1 MDDPHQAL
9 HHPIATHMSIR
20 FAILAGVSTEAQAH
34 ADKLSIPDQIE
45 KCRAIIASNN
55 GIEAIGPFVM
65 DGYSRTGYDSLDIA
79 MLEIPPLGEA
89 IRAAMANQYDILL
102 MDNFDRLGD
111 LGFIVKTRF
120 KKLRKQII
128 SVRQSGKII
137 PPDQYDPYASEDMDM
152 AMFAQG
158 IIQTYRINKIRR
170 GWNIGVPKRAED
182 GLHPLCTAYGYQA
195 QAKGKPAQQI
205 PEEVEAVTMMKDLY
219 LKGHT
224 LIEICNQ
231 LHAAGIKP
239 KRAPA
244 WSRTVVKRIILNP
257 FYAGIVIFGKLKTE
271 NKKRIAQPPSQWVR
285 GKGQHTPLW
294 DEQTYFAILA
304 EQERRDGLRARAQTY
319 ALTGLLECS
328 ICGTSVHRHGKP
340 PYIYINCRAPVSHVN
355 LRYDAALVQVADT
368 VVNALQNYKDNPIAI
383 NNSENFDQLI
393 KAQQTLRQRIQQGY
407 ENGIYT
413 QAEAQKKI
421 VSAETEI
428 ERLLRARTRS
438 HQQHAQKKAMLQFA
452 EQDLNRMRHWIIND
466 NPATVNVFL
475 TSLCEKIIVTPESTY
490 TVQWRS

>member
-1 MDDPHQAL
+1 
-9 HHPIATHMSIR
+9 MSIR

-55 GIEAIGPFVM
+55 GIESLEPFIM
-65 DGYSRTGYDSLDIA
+65 DGYSRTGYDSLELA
-79 MLEIPPLGEA
+79 MQEIPPLGTA
-89 IRAAMANQYDILL
+89 IRAAMANQYDILI

-120 KKLRKQII
+120 KKLRKQLV

-137 PPDQYDPYASEDMDM
+137 PPDQYDPYASEDADM

-205 PEEVEAVTMMKDLY
+205 PEEIAAVLMMKDLY
-219 LKGHT
+219 LSGNT

-239 KRAPA
+239 KRANA

-271 NKKRIAQPPSQWVR
+271 NKKRIAQPPSQWIR

-294 DEQTYFAILA
+294 DEQTYFALLA

-319 ALTGLLECS
+319 ALTGLIECA
-328 ICGTSVHRHGKP
+328 ICHTSVHRHGSP
-340 PYIYINCRAPVSHVN
+340 PFIYINCRAPSSHVN
-355 LRYDAALVQVADT
+355 IRYETALHQVADT
-368 VVNALQNYKDNPIAI
+368 VVKGLQEYKNNPSAI
-383 NNSENFDQLI
+383 SSNENFDQLI
-393 KAQQTLRQRIQQGY
+393 QAQQTLRQRIQQGF
-407 ENGIYT
+407 ESGIYNQT
-413 QAEAQKKI
+413 EAQKKI

-428 ERLLRARTRS
+428 ERLYRARTRNA
-438 HQQHAQKKAMLQFA
+438 QQHAQKKAMLQFA
-452 EQDLNRMRHWIIND
+452 EQDLDRMRHWIIND

-475 TSLCEKIIVTPESTY
+475 TSLCKKITVTPDGKY
-490 TVQWRS
+490 TVEWRS